1 MLLVLLFLLW
11 EVWDVIPKRLL
22 MMVMIGRGYCMYG
35 VLGCRVM
42 TMVLKGKD
50 GEFWSYGQLGRG
62 SSWDKEQV
70 IENKKNKDFFITFF
84 PASPPPPSAA
94 PSAPLTVL
102 RCLLLVSCLR
112 PLGLQSLHWAKGSWG
127 IHQCASVI
135 HPAISH

>member
-11 EVWDVIPKRLL
+11 EVWEVIPKRLL

-84 PASPPPPSAA
+84 PASPPPPLRGTKRPTNCFA
-94 PSAPLTVL
+94 VL
-102 RCLLLVSCLR
+102 VACQLS
-112 PLGLQSLHWAKGSWG
+112 
-127 IHQCASVI
+127 
-135 HPAISH
+135 